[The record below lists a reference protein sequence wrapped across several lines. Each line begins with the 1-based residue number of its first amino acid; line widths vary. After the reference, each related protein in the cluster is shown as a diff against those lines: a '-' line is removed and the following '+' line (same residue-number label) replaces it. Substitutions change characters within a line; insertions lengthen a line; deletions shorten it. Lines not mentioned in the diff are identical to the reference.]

1 MFKNY
6 LKVAFRSLK
15 KNKVYSVINILGL
28 ALGLTVTVL
37 VFLFITDETSYE
49 KHWSGYDRVYRMG
62 IKADMMGEHER
73 SSPEHISLPSLSDW
87 FCLPVRRLVGLLL
100 TM

>member
-15 KNKVYSVINILGL
+15 KNKVYTVINILGL

-49 KHWSGYDRVYRMG
+49 KCSAG
-62 IKADMMGEHER
+62 
-73 SSPEHISLPSLSDW
+73 
-87 FCLPVRRLVGLLL
+87 
-100 TM
+100 